1 MSKEKKKVF
10 RVYARLEEDQYTF
23 INKKL
28 NQKKYSDLDMS
39 KLIRYALDEF
49 FKNNRFEATETY
61 NILFRVLVDLTLD
74 MSRVSGNLNQIAYQ
88 LNIKENLDNK
98 EIIETLNELSH
109 IYKELFDNYKNLKEE
124 VQKMSNGIYYS

>member
-1 MSKEKKKVF
+1 MSNEKKKDF
-10 RVYARLEEDQYTF
+10 RVYARLEEKQFDF

-28 NQKKYSDLDMS
+28 QQKKYCDLDMS

-88 LNIKENLDNK
+88 LNTKETVENK

-109 IYKELFDNYKNLKEE
+109 MYKELFENHKSLKEE

>member
-1 MSKEKKKVF
+1 MSKEKRKDF
-10 RVYARLEEDQYTF
+10 RVYARLEENQYTF
-23 INKKL
+23 IDKKL